1 MAVPPGFRPKLTASQ
16 VSNYKRL
23 YDQQPDKFDENTV
36 QAIEQHAE
44 YYKLPFSKSN
54 KTFLKQARSVVGQAG
69 AGFVEGFTT
78 FGGGGPQPENDVEAI
93 ARNLGHLAGFVG
105 YVPTI
110 GMKTLGLKN
119 TANALKS
126 LKGMSVPMTAANA
139 AQRVASRAVKPLY
152 NR

>member
-1 MAVPPGFRPKLTASQ
+1 VALPPGFRPTLSPIQ
-16 VSNYKRL
+16 VRNFQRIQ
-23 YDQQPDKFDENTV
+23 DENPDKINDQTK
-36 QAIEQHAE
+36 QAIQQHAE
-44 YYKLPFSKSN
+44 YYRLPTAAT
-54 KTFLKQARSVVGQAG
+54 KTTLTTQAKNVMQQAG
-69 AGFVEGFTT
+69 KGFFEGFTT
-78 FGGGGPQPENDVEAI
+78 LKSDKPPTNDAEAI

-139 AQRVASRAVKPLY
+139 AQRVASRAIKPLY
-152 NR
+152 N